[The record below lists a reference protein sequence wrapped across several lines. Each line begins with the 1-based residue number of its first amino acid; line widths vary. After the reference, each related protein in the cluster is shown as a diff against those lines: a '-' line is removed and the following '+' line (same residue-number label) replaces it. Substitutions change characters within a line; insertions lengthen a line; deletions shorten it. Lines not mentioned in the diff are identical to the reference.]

1 MSRANLF
8 RIFMSLKSAVKENIN
23 KILKKKS
30 LTVYKVSKKIKE
42 KDSALYAMVNG
53 RAKFSKKFIKKLLPI
68 LEVSEEE
75 FNIWLIAD
83 KYPLEAFE
91 LAVKNRKEF
100 PYKRKRLFTT
110 KIDDILK
117 EKDMSRTALATQI
130 KYGQSTLNKMI
141 TGKRNVSKP
150 VLEKISNALEIPPNE
165 LLSWII
171 ADKYSLELL
180 EAVLKEKLPQK

>member
-1 MSRANLF
+1 MNRVTTSR
-8 RIFMSLKSAVKENIN
+8 IN
-23 KILKKKS
+23 EFL
-30 LTVYKVSKKIKE
+30 SKKGLTGSKLGTLIGI
-42 KDSALYAMVNG
+42 SNGAIYAMLSG
-53 RAKFSKKFIKKLLPI
+53 KSKFSENVIKRLLPI
-68 LEVSEEE
+68 LEISEEE

-141 TGKRNVSKP
+141 TGKRNVSDF
-150 VLEKISNALEIPPNE
+150 VLSGISSSLEIPQDE

-180 EAVLKEKLPQK
+180 EAAIKEKQSLK

>member
-1 MSRANLF
+1 MGVVKRNISKILDRKNL
-8 RIFMSLKSAVKENIN
+8 SIN
-23 KILKKKS
+23 KLSNLIGEKNSSNLNQRILGKKS
-30 LTVYKVSKKIKE
+30 
-42 KDSALYAMVNG
+42 
-53 RAKFSKKFIKKLLPI
+53 FSKKVLEKLLPI
-68 LEVSEEE
+68 LEIPEEE

-110 KIDDILK
+110 KIDNILK
-117 EKDMSRTALATQI
+117 EKDMSRTALAKKI
-130 KYGQSTLNKMI
+130 EYGQSTLNKMI
-141 TGKRNVSKP
+141 TGKRNASKS
-150 VLEKISNALEIPPNE
+150 VLQKLSKILEIPQDE

-180 EAVLKEKLPQK
+180 EAAIKEKLPQK